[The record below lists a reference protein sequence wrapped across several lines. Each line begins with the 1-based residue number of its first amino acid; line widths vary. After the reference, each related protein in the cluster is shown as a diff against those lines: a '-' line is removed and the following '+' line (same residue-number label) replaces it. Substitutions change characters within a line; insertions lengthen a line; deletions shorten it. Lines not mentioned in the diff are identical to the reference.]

1 MIIDYLKLR
10 YYCNNV
16 SQYLPCLIFTI
27 ILHIQ
32 ITMQLWLRE
41 ECQNMKNVFISQEG
55 VKCAWSYFMTHQFL
69 I

>member
-1 MIIDYLKLR
+1 MIIDQLKLR
-10 YYCNNV
+10 YHCNNV
-16 SQYLPCLIFTI
+16 SHIPCLIFTI

-41 ECQNMKNVFISQEG
+41 ECQNMKNIFISQEG

>member
-16 SQYLPCLIFTI
+16 LPWLIFTI